1 MDGKEKHDVAMLL
14 LNKMA
19 DKQTLT
25 VCPIKYVKEEKF
37 CVTES
42 GSG

>member
-19 DKQTLT
+19 DKQALT
-25 VCPIKYVKEEKF
+25 VCPIKYAKEEKF
-37 CVTES
+37 CVADSES
-42 GSG
+42 G